1 VDILKVSVCKN
12 CSQLYVFLLFSYAI
26 LSFHGER
33 NSYGIELK
41 SKFNRRQSC
50 LVSRPC
56 CAPVLWTDKWLD
68 YSDKYG
74 FGYQLSDDSIGVSF
88 NEKTRMALLPDGVV
102 GTLKEKYPVEL

>member
-1 VDILKVSVCKN
+1 MYFC
-12 CSQLYVFLLFSYAI
+12 FFHFSYAI
-26 LSFHGER
+26 LNFHGER
-33 NSYGIELK
+33 DSYAIELK
-41 SKFNRRQSC
+41 SKINRRQFC

-56 CAPVLWTDKWLD
+56 SAPLLWTVKWVG

>member
-1 VDILKVSVCKN
+1 V
-12 CSQLYVFLLFSYAI
+12 
-26 LSFHGER
+26 G
-33 NSYGIELK
+33 
-41 SKFNRRQSC
+41 
-50 LVSRPC
+50 
-56 CAPVLWTDKWLD
+56 